1 MINRVID
8 GKYEIK
14 ERFSASPLF
23 TYYRAGDLEH
33 HQDVIVIAPC
43 EEITRCSSGAMLKGL
58 LQSVQDVGGT
68 RVSQVLDVVDD
79 DGEILAVT
87 QHVRRGIDLKQF
99 IPNTQLPP
107 GTASEIGL
115 WIAQG
120 LESLHQAGVVH
131 GYLCPQNV
139 VMQPGEGV
147 LKLVN
152 FGIAPALRHDQ
163 TVGMKWYEHFA
174 PYMAPEYFQPGDPTV
189 AIDIYSFGC
198 LLYQMLT
205 GMVPYS
211 ADYAHDV
218 ALQHKSTPPPSPRNQ
233 NPGVPRA
240 LEGIVLKCLQ
250 KNPKDRYANSSQLVE
265 DLRRVNLAIKSGGS
279 LRWSPMDSSA
289 TADTAGQ
296 ESTKSKPTIPK
307 SHVPK
312 KKKLTTTDSIS
323 LHNDQEEVDV
333 YEERRGNDV
342 LKTALVVLGTLLVL
356 ILAAFT
362 GVFVYMTKGPGEAKV
377 PALIRV
383 RTDEAKK
390 VVESLGLQF
399 VVVQEAPSDDAPV
412 DTVFKQEPLAGRTLK
427 QGREV
432 RVWVSSGSRDV
443 RIPALVGL
451 SQQEAVSKLQA
462 LGLKAELKN
471 VGDLLN
477 TDGGVVRWQRP
488 QPGSIALRDSSVLL
502 GLKEG
507 DPVIPDVKADGT
519 DGTSTDGSDG
529 AANTPSPDS
538 ATKDVTLNVKVPAS
552 SNPTSMV
559 RVEVTDDNGTSIPFE
574 QECDSGKAQ
583 AVSLQFTGAAVI
595 RVFINEELKKEVK
608 M

>member
-14 ERFSASPLF
+14 ERFSVSPLF

-43 EEITRCSSGAMLKGL
+43 DEITNCSSGAMLKEL
-58 LQSVQDVGGT
+58 LLSVKDIGGT
-68 RVSQVLDVVDD
+68 RVSQLLDVVDEG
-79 DGEILAVT
+79 GEILAVT

-120 LESLHQAGVVH
+120 LESLHQSGVVH

-174 PYMAPEYFQPGDPTV
+174 PYMAPEYFLPGDPTV

-211 ADYAHDV
+211 ADYTHDV
-218 ALQHKSTPPPSPRNQ
+218 AQQHKSTPPPSPRNQ

-250 KNPKDRYANSSQLVE
+250 KNPDDRYANSSELVE

-279 LRWSPMDSSA
+279 LRWSPMDASVSVA
-289 TADTAGQ
+289 VPNKEAAK
-296 ESTKSKPTIPK
+296 TKTTIPK

-312 KKKLTTTDSIS
+312 KKSPATDSIS
-323 LHNDQEEVDV
+323 LHNNQDDVDY
-333 YEERRGNDV
+333 YEERREHDV
-342 LKTALVVLGTLLVL
+342 VKTALKVLGS
-356 ILAAFT
+356 ILALTLFAFI
-362 GVFVYMTKGPGEAKV
+362 GVFVYMTKGPGEATV

-451 SQQEAVSKLQA
+451 SQQAAVSKLQS

-488 QPGSIALRDSSVLL
+488 QPGSVALRDSSVLL

-507 DPVIPDVKADGT
+507 DPVSSDAKPD
-519 DGTSTDGSDG
+519 SSDG
-529 AANTPSPDS
+529 DSNDDTTTDSDSPTPEAS
-538 ATKDVTLNVKVPAS
+538 TKDVTLNVKVPGS
-552 SNPTSMV
+552 NNPTSMV

-574 QECDSGKAQ
+574 QECESGKAQ
-583 AVSLQFTGAAVI
+583 AVSLQFTGSAVI

>member
-8 GKYEIK
+8 DRYEIK
-14 ERFSASPLF
+14 ERFSESPLF
-23 TYYRAGDLEH
+23 TYYRAGDLER
-33 HQDVIVIAPC
+33 HQDVIVIASS
-43 EEITRCSSGAMLKGL
+43 EEINKCSAGPMLKGL
-58 LQSVQDVGGT
+58 LQSVKDVGGP
-68 RVSQVLDVVDD
+68 RVSQVLDVVDV

-120 LESLHQAGVVH
+120 LESLHHSGVIH

-205 GMVPYS
+205 GLVPFTSDS
-211 ADYAHDV
+211 ARDITM
-218 ALQHKSTPPPSPRNQ
+218 QHKAAPPPSPRNQ

-250 KNPKDRYANSSQLVE
+250 KDPKDRYSDTSQLVE
-265 DLRRVNLAIKSGGS
+265 DMRRVNMAIKSGGS
-279 LRWSPMDSSA
+279 LRWSPMDPVAPTESA
-289 TADTAGQ
+289 
-296 ESTKSKPTIPK
+296 SKPGSKPK
-307 SHVPK
+307 STALKSQKVIKRDPADGK
-312 KKKLTTTDSIS
+312 IS
-323 LHNDQEEVDV
+323 LQNDQVAGDV

-342 LKTALVVLGTLLVL
+342 LKTAMVVLGVLFLV
-356 ILAAFT
+356 ILATFT

-377 PALIRV
+377 PVLIRI

-390 VVESLGLQF
+390 IVESLGLQF
-399 VVVQEAPSDDAPV
+399 VVVQEAPSDEAPV
-412 DTVFKQEPLAGRTLK
+412 DTVFKQEPIAGRTLK

-432 RVWVSSGSRDV
+432 RVWISSGSRDV
-443 RIPALVGL
+443 RVPALVGL
-451 SQQEAVSKLQA
+451 TQQEAVSKLQA

-488 QPGSIALRDSSVLL
+488 QAGSVALRDSSVLL

-507 DPVIPDVKADGT
+507 DPVISDPGPDASVTTPT
-519 DGTSTDGSDG
+519 DSSGTSGATASDGS
-529 AANTPSPDS
+529 SS
-538 ATKDVTLNVKVPAS
+538 RDVTLNVKVPS
-552 SNPTSMV
+552 SDSPTSMV

-574 QECDSGKAQ
+574 QECESGRTQ
-583 AVSLQFTGAAVI
+583 AVSVQFTGSATI
-595 RVFINEELKKEVK
+595 RVFVDEELKKEVK

>member
-1 MINRVID
+1 MINRVIN
-8 GKYEIK
+8 GRYEIK

-43 EEITRCSSGAMLKGL
+43 EEITSCSSSAMLKEL
-58 LQSVQDVGGT
+58 LQSVQVVGGP

-218 ALQHKSTPPPSPRNQ
+218 AQQHKSTPPPSPRNQ

-250 KNPKDRYANSSQLVE
+250 KNPKDRYENSSELVE

-279 LRWSPMDSSA
+279 LRWSPMD
-289 TADTAGQ
+289 TPLKGDTASP
-296 ESTKSKPTIPK
+296 ELAKAKPVVPK

-312 KKKLTTTDSIS
+312 KKLAATDSIS
-323 LHNDQEEVDV
+323 LHNDTEDVDV
-333 YEERRGNDV
+333 YEERKGNDV
-342 LKTALVVLGTLLVL
+342 LKTALVVLGTLLAL
-356 ILAAFT
+356 ILAAFI
-362 GVFVYMTKGPGEAKV
+362 GVFVYMTKGPGEATV

-399 VVVQEAPSDDAPV
+399 VVVQEAPSDDAPL

-443 RIPALVGL
+443 RIPSLVGL
-451 SQQEAVSKLQA
+451 SQQDAVSKLQA

-477 TDGGVVRWQRP
+477 SDGGVVRWQRP
-488 QPGSIALRDSSVLL
+488 QPGSTALRDSSVLL

-507 DPVIPDVKADGT
+507 EPVVGDAK
-519 DGTSTDGSDG
+519 SDGSDG
-529 AANTPSPDS
+529 ASTDSSDSTSNTPSGES
-538 ATKDVTLNVKVPAS
+538 ATKDITLNVKVPSS

-559 RVEVTDDNGTSIPFE
+559 RVEVTDDNGTSIPLE
-574 QECDSGKAQ
+574 QECDSGKSQ
-583 AVSLQFTGAAVI
+583 AVSLQFTGSAVI